1 MQRTT
6 ADAPSPGPSAAHAR
20 HPLLFF
26 VHGPVGAVELPRE
39 LALPPGRTVVGRD
52 ASAGVRLDDARVSRA
67 HAVLERTAQ
76 QGDVV
81 LCDEGSR
88 HGSFVNGARVAER
101 PLADGDVLRFGDSHL
116 VFRLAPDPCP
126 DAPVPSLVGVSPAMR
141 ELRATLTHLAPHR
154 ATVLLSGPSG
164 TGKELAARALHDASG
179 RSGPFVAV
187 NAAALPA
194 ELFES
199 QLFGHAPGAF
209 TGARGAQP
217 GLFRAADRGTLFLD
231 EVGELALGLQPKLLR
246 ALEEGA
252 VTPVG
257 EVQPVA
263 CDVRFVAATNRDLA
277 SAVAVG
283 AFRGDLYA
291 RLAELVVALPPLA
304 LRREDVL
311 WLLRV
316 GAGKEPLLPLAP
328 ELVAAL
334 LAHDWPF
341 NVRELLAVGQ
351 ELRIRGA
358 GAARLELEL
367 VRHRL
372 PGPAAAATDA
382 RHASA
387 APPGAPEPE
396 PATRAAAPS
405 REELALLLRAANG
418 NVGAVARATGRS
430 RMQVYRWIEAHGLD
444 LERYRKE

>member
-6 ADAPSPGPSAAHAR
+6 ADGPSSGPGTARAR
-20 HPLLFF
+20 HPVLFF
-26 VHGPVGAVELPRE
+26 VHGPDGAVARPRE

-52 ASAGVRLDDARVSRA
+52 ASAAVRLDDPRVSRA
-67 HAVLERTAQ
+67 HAVLERTAAPAS
-76 QGDVV
+76 VV

-88 HGSFVNGARVAER
+88 HGSFVNGAGVAAC

-116 VFRLAPDPCP
+116 VFRLVPDPCP
-126 DAPVPSLVGVSPAMR
+126 DAPIPSLVGVSPAMR
-141 ELRATLTHLAPHR
+141 ELRATLARLGPHR

-179 RSGPFVAV
+179 RPGPFVAV

-217 GLFRAADRGTLFLD
+217 GFFRAADRGTLFLD
-231 EVGELALGLQPKLLR
+231 EVGELGLALQPKLLR

-257 EVQPVA
+257 EIEPVA

-277 SAVAVG
+277 SAVAAG

-304 LRREDVL
+304 RRREDVL
-311 WLLRV
+311 LLLGS
-316 GAGKEPLLPLAP
+316 GARHEPLPPLAP

-382 RHASA
+382 SA

-396 PATRAAAPS
+396 PGMRAAAPS
-405 REELALLLRAANG
+405 RDELVELLRTANG

-444 LERYRKE
+444 LERFRKE